1 MGYRPPLISDPVVQI
16 DVRGTM
22 SAGGSTAC
30 KAGNSYYYRRSA
42 GAGVN
47 VAGLV
52 AAFQAAVIAVQ
63 ILAQSSRYA
72 VNSIAAFRLDDPGAV
87 GVDVADASVGAIA
100 TDSQPS
106 LNTVVIDLVTATRG
120 RAGRGRKFYAG
131 VVEASTTDN
140 LLSGAGLVLWQNLRD
155 TLDDVLADGGGNN
168 WTPCVISKWYSTLN
182 VSAPIL
188 YGDNVTSMKLNKR
201 VSRMD
206 KRKTASVF

>member
-1 MGYRPPLISDPVVQI
+1 MPYRPPLISDPVVKI
-16 DVRGTM
+16 DVMGTM
-22 SAGGSTAC
+22 AAGGSSIA
-30 KAGNSYYYRRSA
+30 KAGNTFYYRRSA
-42 GAGVN
+42 GAGIAL
-47 VAGLV
+47 AGLV
-52 AAFQAAVIAVQ
+52 TAFQAAVIAVQ

-72 VNSIAAFRLDDPGAV
+72 VNSIRAVQLDNPGAV
-87 GVDVADASVGAIA
+87 GIDVADASVGAIA

-120 RAGRGRKFYAG
+120 RAGRGRKFFAG

-155 TLDDVLADGGGNN
+155 KLDDVLADGAGNS
-168 WTPCVISKWYSTLN
+168 WTPCVISKFYSTLTTTPT
-182 VSAPIL
+182 VI

-206 KRKTASVF
+206 RRRTISVF